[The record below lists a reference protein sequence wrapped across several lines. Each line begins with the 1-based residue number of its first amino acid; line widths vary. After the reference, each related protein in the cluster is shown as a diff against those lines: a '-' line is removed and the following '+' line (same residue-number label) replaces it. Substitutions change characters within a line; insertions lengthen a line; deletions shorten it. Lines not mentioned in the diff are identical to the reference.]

1 MPVKSAGATLQGVPS
16 NESLSK
22 MKRTTSVNASGSGKD
37 RSSLSTA
44 EQIELAVRSWAG
56 PAVPPAAK
64 PKDTKEAKKPP
75 NSARRE
81 GHDEKDDVASAKSS
95 PAPPVSPLELSNERP
110 LSPKLSARARSD
122 PKDRYV
128 CRSGAPHVAAP

>member
-1 MPVKSAGATLQGVPS
+1 
-16 NESLSK
+16 

-37 RSSLSTA
+37 RNNLSTA

-56 PAVPPAAK
+56 PAAPAPSK
-64 PKDTKEAKKPP
+64 PKESKDSKKPP
-75 NSARRE
+75 MSARRE
-81 GHDEKDDVASAKSS
+81 HDEKEDATSSNKSS
-95 PAPPVSPLELSNERP
+95 PTVSPLELSNERP

-128 CRSGAPHVAAP
+128 RHRTAR